1 MGLIPRSN
9 HLSLIKDCY
18 PPAPSSSAPTS
29 EIPSPVSNALG
40 KLSFY
45 AVNRPKKLPK
55 VLNVLLERATK
66 DKHSS
71 GTKARQDLGVTLDII
86 RGLVVECGENG
97 KDGAG
102 ELIKAVA
109 EEALKAAEM
118 GLSGE
123 GGVKGKKRDPE
134 MEAKGTSLVSID
146 PLLGYTLRRAE
157 GSIHCYSSQQSLP
170 SFLLH
175 SSGCK
180 KDSESS
186 TSDVFR

>member
-134 MEAKGTSLVSID
+134 MEAKGASLVSQRSRFQ
-146 PLLGYTLRRAE
+146 RR
-157 GSIHCYSSQQSLP
+157 
-170 SFLLH
+170 
-175 SSGCK
+175 
-180 KDSESS
+180 
-186 TSDVFR
+186 V